1 MVYYNSKILKHN
13 ANIPH
18 KNTQVQ
24 ITELIHIFHKKMLPF
39 VFQLKNHRLI
49 SKIKRIFRILS
60 NWFNQSVDK
69 LEYSVYIY
77 VFNRFFARILRM
89 WSTRFFQ

>member
-24 ITELIHIFHKKMLPF
+24 ITELIHIFHKKIAAF
-39 VFQLKNHRLI
+39 CISVKKSQAYIENQEDIQNIIQLVQP
-49 SKIKRIFRILS
+49 SG
-60 NWFNQSVDK
+60 
-69 LEYSVYIY
+69 
-77 VFNRFFARILRM
+77 
-89 WSTRFFQ
+89 